1 MVRPRLLY
9 DHLHVHGP
17 LIWNTVRSVST
28 LSVLVWYRHLY
39 LEPSKWRIGR
49 GVQEQCPKQG
59 SIGEFGNYQAN
70 LLDCFI
76 KLILAPSWTN
86 RRAVARPIT
95 LFPPVMTAVF
105 PSSRF
110 VTTSV
115 LSHTKDIVLI
125 YLKFGSPVEVTNVL
139 FNDTRTCLRSYSA
152 RENIHWFPRST
163 GIGLAGTSKPMV
175 IYLMTLD
182 LCYNFEQS
190 I

>member
-1 MVRPRLLY
+1 MLFY
-9 DHLHVHGP
+9 F
-17 LIWNTVRSVST
+17 TVRDHCTNYLLNFFRNQFRSHHEYLLSDPCFSYDMSNT
-28 LSVLVWYRHLY
+28 LTDTFRNCSSLSL
-39 LEPSKWRIGR
+39 IG
-49 GVQEQCPKQG
+49 
-59 SIGEFGNYQAN
+59 FGNYQAN

-152 RENIHWFPRST
+152 RENIH
-163 GIGLAGTSKPMV
+163 
-175 IYLMTLD
+175 
-182 LCYNFEQS
+182 
-190 I
+190 